1 MKVHGFLYNL
11 LGKLCRPNQH
21 FVSVIARKFKFSNTY
36 FTKNFLIMM
45 QQLLK
50 RKCHCVLYYQ
60 VLVYLHVSS
69 DLNNIEE
76 SLPIKRLY

>member
-21 FVSVIARKFKFSNTY
+21 FVSVIARKFKFNNTY
-36 FTKNFLIMM
+36 FTKNFWTMM

-50 RKCHCVLYYQ
+50 RKCHCVLYCP
-60 VLVYLHVSS
+60 VLVYVHVSS
-69 DLNNIEE
+69 DLNNREE

>member
-21 FVSVIARKFKFSNTY
+21 FVSVIARKFKFNTY
-36 FTKNFLIMM
+36 FTKNFWTMM

-50 RKCHCVLYYQ
+50 RKCHCVLYYP

-69 DLNNIEE
+69 DLNNREE